1 MRIDYDIIDIS
12 PRKSFFLVSDKDH
25 SFPSVSF
32 CTFRDMAEFIARRLA
47 GRLIYGPPGIVIY
60 RKILGCETVTFVYE
74 NAFITVIKTL
84 KRVRVIWKTKLS

>member
-12 PRKSFFLVSDKDH
+12 PRKTFFLVSDKDH
-25 SFPSVSF
+25 SFPSVPF
-32 CTFRDMAEFIARRLA
+32 CTFRDMAEFIARRL
-47 GRLIYGPPGIVIY
+47 IYGSPGIIIY
-60 RKILGCETVTFVYE
+60 RHRKILGAETVTFVYE

>member
-12 PRKSFFLVSDKDH
+12 TRKTFFLVSDKDH
-25 SFPSVSF
+25 SFPSVPF
-32 CTFRDMAEFIARRLA
+32 CTFRDMAEFIARRL
-47 GRLIYGPPGIVIY
+47 IYGPPGITIY